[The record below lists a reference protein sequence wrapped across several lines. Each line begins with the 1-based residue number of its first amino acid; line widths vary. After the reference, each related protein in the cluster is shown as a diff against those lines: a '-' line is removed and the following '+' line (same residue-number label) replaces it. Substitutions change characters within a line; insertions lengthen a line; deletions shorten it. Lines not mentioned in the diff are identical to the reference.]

1 MRLDE
6 ANALNINDLS
16 NGYFIILETL
26 TIKNKDKESPV
37 NELWVWVLV
46 VIYKEPASSYYWLNF
61 KVLYFYHF
69 RNKSLKSL
77 KEHKILR
84 ID

>member
-16 NGYFIILETL
+16 NNYFNLETL

-61 KVLYFYHF
+61 KVLYFFNLLGISF
-69 RNKSLKSL
+69 RKSWRS
-77 KEHKILR
+77 IR
-84 ID
+84 F